1 MQRLIQTKVLGKL
14 FWKRHA
20 EKRLLA
26 SSDGIVRV
34 VDIIGFRTKV
44 NNPSA
49 ELRHLHPIFQN
60 HGLPSIHRYA
70 VGNGTDIEGK
80 SGPPT
85 PTHASANITDSSI
98 HLKESTNS
106 TSNVITELDAP
117 TKQYLHHQAVLAS
130 VLEITNVRGHRAARM
145 KQTLDSKLPEQLTP
159 IQREQQK

>member
-1 MQRLIQTKVLGKL
+1 MQRLIQTKVLGKM

-60 HGLPSIHRYA
+60 HGLPSIHHYTA
-70 VGNGTDIEGK
+70 TELESK
-80 SGPPT
+80 SAPPT
-85 PTHASANITDSSI
+85 PTHASTSVTDSSV
-98 HLKESTNS
+98 HLKEAIMS
-106 TSNVITELDAP
+106 ELDEP
-117 TKQYLHHQAVLAS
+117 VRQFLQQQSHLES
-130 VLEITNVRGHRAARM
+130 VLEITNMRGHRAARM
-145 KQTLDSKLPEQLTP
+145 KQVRASKLPEQLTP